1 MKKLL
6 LFAFSCMVA
15 ALGWAQ
21 SYTDWPGRGEV
32 TFSNFATVN
41 NIMYGYDPT
50 QGIAI
55 INSLTTTVVL
65 EANKTLRLPSTV
77 NIGGRSY
84 KIVGISYLNA
94 YGIDPDDVG
103 HINEQTLNDLL
114 TPVEN
119 VILPEYL
126 ELIEQNIFDPFTH
139 VSTLSIPGT
148 LREVRAENLFNKMT
162 ALRTLRFEDGVDT
175 LKMTGGYYWN
185 YPLGK
190 APITTLY
197 MGRNIVTTRGDGLC
211 SYNETLTTLQLG
223 GGVSVEYGAFYSCPN
238 LTTVTRNAGSTITT
252 EGSIGMYA
260 FQYCYKLAKV
270 EIPNT
275 ITKIDEKAF
284 HSDTLLANID
294 LGNGV
299 KLIGS
304 EAFANNYSC
313 RSLTL
318 PASLDSINVY
328 AFTNMTAL
336 KNVTVED
343 NSRALK
349 IGGARYGG
357 TAVFG
362 DSPLETLHYGR
373 NIDASHGRLANSVPT
388 LKTVTMSDYVTQ
400 LRSDPDF
407 YNCTGLQS
415 ITLSKNIT
423 EIPASTFN
431 YCYSLTSITIPDKV
445 TKIGNNA
452 FRSDTLL
459 ANIDLGHGVKVIGSE
474 AFAHNYSCRSLTLPA
489 SLDSIEVGA
498 FVEMTALKHV
508 TVEDDA
514 RALKVGGA
522 RYGGTAVFGDSPLE
536 TLHYGRNIEAANG
549 RLANGVP
556 TLKTVTMSDYVTQ
569 LRSDPDFYN
578 CTGLQSITLS
588 KNITEIP
595 NSTFNYCYSLTS
607 ITIPDKVTKI
617 GNNAFRSDTL
627 LANIDLGHGVK
638 VIGSEAFAHNY
649 SCRSL
654 TLPASLDSIEVGAF
668 VEMTALKHVTVED
681 DARAL
686 KVGGARYSGNA
697 VFANSP
703 LETLHY
709 GRNIDGDYG
718 RLAHGIATLKTVHV
732 GKNVTYLHKEAD
744 FYNCTGLQ
752 EIYSHAAV
760 PPTVQSNN
768 EFAYVDVQNCT
779 LFVPRGKVD
788 AYKAANGWQKF
799 FNVEE
804 IRIPGD
810 VDGSGLIDVDDVNA
824 VINII
829 LQMNNDNIKF
839 ADINKDGLV
848 DVDDVNAIIN
858 LILAN

>member
-126 ELIEQNIFDPFTH
+126 ELIEKNIFDPFTH

-148 LREVRAENLFNKMT
+148 LREVRAEKLFNKMT

-211 SYNETLTTLQLG
+211 SYSETLTTLQLG

-238 LTTVTRNAGSTITT
+238 LTSVTRNAGSTITT
-252 EGSIGMYA
+252 EGSIGKYA

-304 EAFANNYSC
+304 EAFAHNYSC
-313 RSLTL
+313 QSLTL

-373 NIDASHGRLANSVPT
+373 NIDAAYGRLANAVPT

-415 ITLSKNIT
+415 ITLSENLT
-423 EIPASTFN
+423 EIPANTFN

-445 TKIGNNA
+445 TTIGYRA
-452 FRSDTLL
+452 FSSDTLL
-459 ANIDLGHGVKVIGSE
+459 ANIDLGHGVKIIGSE
-474 AFAHNYSCRSLTLPA
+474 AFAYNNSCQSLTLPA
-489 SLDSIEVGA
+489 SLDSIHVEA
-498 FVEMTALKHV
+498 FTRMSALKHV

-536 TLHYGRNIEAANG
+536 TLHYGRNING
-549 RLANGVP
+549 
-556 TLKTVTMSDYVTQ
+556 
-569 LRSDPDFYN
+569 DF
-578 CTGLQSITLS
+578 
-588 KNITEIP
+588 
-595 NSTFNYCYSLTS
+595 
-607 ITIPDKVTKI
+607 
-617 GNNAFRSDTL
+617 
-627 LANIDLGHGVK
+627 
-638 VIGSEAFAHNY
+638 
-649 SCRSL
+649 
-654 TLPASLDSIEVGAF
+654 
-668 VEMTALKHVTVED
+668 
-681 DARAL
+681 
-686 KVGGARYSGNA
+686 
-697 VFANSP
+697 
-703 LETLHY
+703 
-709 GRNIDGDYG
+709 G
-718 RLAHGIATLKTVHV
+718 RLAHRVATLKTVHV
-732 GKNVTYLHKEAD
+732 GKNVTYLHKDAD
-744 FYNCTGLQ
+744 FYYCSGLQ
-752 EIYSHAAV
+752 EVYSHATV
-760 PPTVQSNN
+760 PPTAQSSY
-768 EFAYVDVQNCT
+768 EFDYVNTETCI
-779 LFVPRGKVD
+779 LYVPRGKVNV
-788 AYKAANGWQKF
+788 YKAAEGWKKF
-799 FNVEE
+799 LHIEE
-804 IRIPGD
+804 MRSPGD
-810 VDGSGLIDVDDVNA
+810 MDGNGIVDVGDMNEIINIVLGLSTGGGLGQIADVNNDGIIDVE
-824 VINII
+824 
-829 LQMNNDNIKF
+829 
-839 ADINKDGLV
+839 
-848 DVDDVNAIIN
+848 DVNAIIN
-858 LILAN
+858 IVLGLN

>member
-1 MKKLL
+1 MASLL
-6 LFAFSCMVA
+6 A
-15 ALGWAQ
+15 AAQ
-21 SYTDWPGRGEV
+21 SYTDWPGRGDV
-32 TFSNFATVN
+32 TFSNFTTVN
-41 NIMYGYDPT
+41 NIRYGYDPT

-77 NIGGRSY
+77 NIGGKSY

-103 HINEQTLNDLL
+103 HTNERILNNLL

-211 SYNETLTTLQLG
+211 SYSETLTTLQLG

-284 HSDTLLANID
+284 ASDTLLANID

-304 EAFANNYSC
+304 EAFANNYRC
-313 RSLTL
+313 QSLTL
-318 PASLDSINVY
+318 PASLDSIYVY

-373 NIDASHGRLANSVPT
+373 NIDAAYGRLANAVPT
-388 LKTVTMSDYVTQ
+388 LKTVTMSNYVTQ

-415 ITLSKNIT
+415 VTLSKNLT

-431 YCYSLTSITIPDKV
+431 NCYSLTSITIPDKV

-508 TVEDDA
+508 TMEDDARALKVGGARYGGTAVFGNSPLETLHYGRNIDGDYGRLAHGIATLKTVTMSDYVTQLHPSSDFYSCTGLQSITLSKNITEIPASTFNNCYSLTSITIPDKVTKIGNNAFRSDTLLANIDLGNGVKVIGNEAFAHNYSCQSLTLPASLDSIEVGAFAEMTALKHVTVEDDA

-536 TLHYGRNIEAANG
+536 TLHYGRNI
-549 RLANGVP
+549 
-556 TLKTVTMSDYVTQ
+556 
-569 LRSDPDFYN
+569 
-578 CTGLQSITLS
+578 
-588 KNITEIP
+588 
-595 NSTFNYCYSLTS
+595 
-607 ITIPDKVTKI
+607 
-617 GNNAFRSDTL
+617 
-627 LANIDLGHGVK
+627 
-638 VIGSEAFAHNY
+638 
-649 SCRSL
+649 
-654 TLPASLDSIEVGAF
+654 
-668 VEMTALKHVTVED
+668 
-681 DARAL
+681 
-686 KVGGARYSGNA
+686 
-697 VFANSP
+697 
-703 LETLHY
+703 
-709 GRNIDGDYG
+709 DGDYG
-718 RLAHGIATLKTVHV
+718 RLANSVNTLKTVHV
-732 GKNVTYLHKEAD
+732 GKNVTYLHKSGD

-752 EIYSHAAV
+752 EIYSHATV
-760 PPTVQSNN
+760 PPTVQSSS
-768 EFAYVDVQNCT
+768 EFGYVDKQNCS
-779 LFVPRGKVD
+779 LYVPRGKVN
-788 AYKAANGWQKF
+788 AYKAATGWKDF
-799 FNVEE
+799 FRIEE
-804 IRIPGD
+804 IRLRGD
-810 VDGSGLIDVDDVNA
+810 VGGDGKVDVADVNE
-824 VINII
+824 
-829 LQMNNDNIKF
+829 
-839 ADINKDGLV
+839 
-848 DVDDVNAIIN
+848 IIN
-858 LILAN
+858 LILKLGGDATFADVNKDGKIDVADVNIIINIILKLE